1 MENNPYSDIIDLP
14 CPTSKNHPRMSM
26 QNRAA
31 QFAPFAALT
40 GYDSIIDEMA
50 RITSP
55 ELLLDDEA
63 KNLLDAK
70 FRILEEKIN
79 ETPFITVTHFVADEK
94 KSGGKYVTSCGYLRV
109 INLSERFIEFT
120 DKVKIE
126 LKNIYNVE
134 SDIFGIMN
142 N

>member
-1 MENNPYSDIIDLP
+1 MKNNPYGDIIDLP
-14 CPTSKNHPRMSM
+14 CPTSKNHLRMSM
-26 QNRAA
+26 KNRAA

-40 GYDSIIDEMA
+40 GYENIIDETA
-50 RITSP
+50 RFTSP
-55 ELLLDDEA
+55 ELLPDDEA

-70 FRILEEKIN
+70 FRILEEIIT
-79 ETPFITVTHFVADEK
+79 ETPFIAVTHFVADEK
-94 KSGGKYVTSCGYLRV
+94 KAGGEYETHCGNLRV

-126 LKNIYNVE
+126 LKNIYNIE
-134 SDIFGIMN
+134 ADIFGIMN